1 MTAPPY
7 QPVQLTRAL
16 SIQEPLTR
24 RGGPGPGLLIVQDAA
39 AKTSPLISPP
49 TLDPEPLQ
57 KWAEEGFCVARI
69 EVPEHHS
76 LTEKELKLAIHALEA
91 HDNRVVG
98 GIGII
103 VYSQSAIPAIMEALD
118 AEKGYLRLGVSGLL
132 KGVVSY
138 GSLSLAQPHLCHLAG
153 KGTKS
158 ASDNETIHW
167 YPEARSASFV
177 LPLHQ
182 DYLPAPAAVAHSRS
196 LEFLKKQL
204 DGPWFDLEAIW
215 DEHTRLEF
223 AERAVEETMN
233 TMVEEP
239 YVNHIPTMTG
249 GIGRKNLTSF
259 YAKHF
264 IFSNPDDT
272 ELQLISRTVG
282 IDRVVDEFIFSLTH
296 DRVID
301 WLVPGIPPTG
311 KKLRIPFT
319 AVVNIRGDRLYH
331 EHIAWDQ
338 LTVLFQLGL
347 MPEYLPFPYPVRGHP
362 ASGKKLEYRVPGAGH
377 EVSDK
382 LVDESAVPSNG
393 MFRFA
398 VREAKD

>member
-1 MTAPPY
+1 MTAPVY
-7 QPVQLTRAL
+7 SPVQLSRAL
-16 SIQEPLTR
+16 CIQGPLTR
-24 RGGPGPGLLIVQDAA
+24 RGGTGPGLLIIQESAA
-39 AKTSPLISPP
+39 EETTSATSRS

-69 EVPEHHS
+69 DIAGGYSIDEAG
-76 LTEKELKLAIHALEA
+76 LQQAIIALEQHERCA
-91 HDNRVVG
+91 WRIYSNS
-98 GIGII
+98 I
-103 VYSQSAIPAIMEALD
+103 VAYSAPAIPGLLD
-118 AEKGYLRLGVSGLL
+118 AMERIGMGLFAHL

-138 GSLSLAQPHLCHLAG
+138 GAAMLAQPHLCHLAERG
-153 KGTKS
+153 VKS
-158 ASDNETIHW
+158 TTDNEALYY
-167 YPEARSASFV
+167 YPEAQSTSFV
-177 LPLHQ
+177 LPSHP
-182 DYLPAPAAVAHSRS
+182 DYLPASAAVAHSRS

-204 DGPWFDLEAIW
+204 GGPWFDLEAIW
-215 DEHTRLEF
+215 EEHTRLEF

-239 YVNHIPTMTG
+239 YVNHVPTMTG

-282 IDRVVDEFIFSLTH
+282 IDRVVDEFIFALTH

-301 WLVPGIPPTG
+301 WLIPGIPPTG

-319 AVVNIRGDRLYH
+319 AVVNIRGDRLCH

-338 LTVLFQLGL
+338 LTVLFQLSL
-347 MPEYLPFPYPVRGHP
+347 MPEYLPFPYPVEGY
-362 ASGKKLEYRVPGAGH
+362 SGPGKTLEYRVPGAGH
-377 EVSDK
+377 EVADK
-382 LVDESAVPSNG
+382 LVDESSVESNG
-393 MFRFA
+393 MFSFV
-398 VREAKD
+398 VREARD